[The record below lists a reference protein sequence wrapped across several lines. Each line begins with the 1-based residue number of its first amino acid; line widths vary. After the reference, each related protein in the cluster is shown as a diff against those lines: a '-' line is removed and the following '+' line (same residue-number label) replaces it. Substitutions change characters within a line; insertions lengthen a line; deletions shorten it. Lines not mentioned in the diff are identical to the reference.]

1 MNQYEERN
9 YAAKNRKVEKGDL
22 PKHSNGS
29 QSRETSKASCCDSL
43 LESRKVQEIIMQTYG
58 TVVQLTEDVIYTGE
72 ENEGIRKED
81 LIETHQEGRQGIS
94 FSDQRG
100 CKAEETDHGK
110 TKGEEM
116 KKQTLKEKKHEA
128 KETKAYEKKE
138 DKKESKG
145 KKK

>member
-43 LESRKVQEIIMQTYG
+43 LESREVQEIIMQTYG
-58 TVVQLTEDVIYTGE
+58 DNHERSRE
-72 ENEGIRKED
+72 EN

-94 FSDQRG
+94 ISDQGR
-100 CKAEETDHGK
+100 CKTEETDHGK
-110 TKGEEM
+110 TKGKEM
-116 KKQTLKEKKHEA
+116 KKQTLKERKHEA

-138 DKKESKG
+138 DKKESKA